1 MMRILKCSPLATAWL
16 CLAVIVPASAQEL
29 RPAPEVMTVGQG
41 LTAVGHAELKLKPD
55 IAVLN
60 LGVVTQSRDQAEA
73 VRTNATRA
81 AAVIGALRG
90 AGVAEKDIQT
100 QFFGVQPQYDYTA
113 QPPVLTG
120 YQVTNSLQVTVRDLA
135 KTGQVIDK
143 ITQVGAN
150 QINGVSFDLADRT
163 KAQGDAL
170 IRAVVMAKGKATG
183 MAQAAGVSLGR
194 LVSLTEGTVA
204 PVQPVFMAAM
214 RASAGPLPSTT
225 PVEAQQIVITAD
237 VTAVYAIGLP

>member
-1 MMRILKCSPLATAWL
+1 MRTLTFSPLIVAWL
-16 CLAVIVPASAQEL
+16 SLAPIVPASAQAV
-29 RPAPEVMTVGQG
+29 RPGTEVMTAAQG

-55 IAVLN
+55 IAVIN
-60 LGVVTQSRDQAEA
+60 LGVVTQSRDQADA

-81 AAVIGALRG
+81 AAVISALKG
-90 AGVAEKDIQT
+90 AGIAEKDIQT
-100 QFFGVQPQYDYTA
+100 QFYGVQPQYDYTA

-150 QINGVSFDLADRT
+150 QINGISFDLADRT

-170 IRAVVMAKGKATG
+170 VMAVVMAKGKATG
-183 MAQAAGVSLGR
+183 MAQAAGVTLGR
-194 LVSLTEGTVA
+194 LLSLTEGTVA
-204 PVQPVFMAAM
+204 PVQPVFVATM
-214 RASAGPLPSTT
+214 RAEARAAQATT

-237 VTAVYAIGLP
+237 ATAVYAIGLP

>member
-1 MMRILKCSPLATAWL
+1 MRIVTLAL
-16 CLAVIVPASAQEL
+16 LLALTGPVSAQIV
-29 RPAPEVMTVGQG
+29 RPDGAVLQAQG
-41 LTAVGHAELKLKPD
+41 LTAAGHAELKLKPD
-55 IAVLN
+55 IAVIT
-60 LGVVTQSRDQAEA
+60 LGVVTQARDQADA
-73 VRTNATRA
+73 VKTNATRA
-81 AAVIGALRG
+81 SAVLNALKQ
-90 AGVAEKDIQT
+90 AGIAEKDIQT
-100 QFFGVQPQYDYTA
+100 QFYGVQPQYDYNA

-143 ITQVGAN
+143 ITEVGAN

-170 IRAVVMAKGKATG
+170 IMAVLIAKGKATG
-183 MAQAAGVSLGR
+183 MAQAAGVTLGR
-194 LVSLTEGTVA
+194 LMSLTEGTVA
-204 PVQPVFMAAM
+204 PVQPVFMVAA
-214 RASAGPLPSTT
+214 RAAGPAQAST